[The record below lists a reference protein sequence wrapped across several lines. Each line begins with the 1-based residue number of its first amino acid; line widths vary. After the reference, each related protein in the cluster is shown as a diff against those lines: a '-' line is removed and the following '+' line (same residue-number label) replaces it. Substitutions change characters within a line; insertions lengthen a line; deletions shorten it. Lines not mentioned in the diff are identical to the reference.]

1 MSNLPLSPAWAAFL
15 AHHLDGDILSGVAAR
30 VDRARAEGA
39 TIYPPKAQWLSA
51 LDATLPERVRV
62 VILGQDPYHGA
73 GQAHGLAFSV
83 QAGVKVPPSLKNIY
97 KELACD
103 VGAVPV
109 AHGYLQHWA
118 DQGVLL
124 LNNVLT
130 VEAGKA
136 ASHKGWGWEAFTDAV
151 VTALADDPQPKVF
164 VLWGSHAQKKAD
176 KISGLSDGGPHLILR
191 GPHPSPLSAY
201 HGFFGS
207 KPFSKAN
214 AFLAAKGREA
224 IDWQLPASVNGGLV
238 DESDRQ
244 LSLDDIAN
252 GS

>member
-1 MSNLPLSPAWAAFL
+1 MMKALLPTNWVSVL
-15 AHHLDGDILSGVAAR
+15 APYYDARDLDSVVAR
-30 VDRARAEGA
+30 VLGA
-39 TIYPPKAQWLSA
+39 QAAGETVYPPQDQWFAA
-51 LDATLPERVRV
+51 LEATAPQDVRV

-73 GQAHGLAFSV
+73 GQAHGLCFSV
-83 QAGVKVPPSLKNIY
+83 RPGVRVPPSLKNIY
-97 KELACD
+97 KELADD

-109 AHGYLQHWA
+109 RHGYLQHWA
-118 DQGVLL
+118 EQGVLL

-130 VEAGKA
+130 VEAGKP

-151 VTALADDPQPKVF
+151 VTAVAADATPKVF
-164 VLWGSHAQKKAD
+164 ILWGSHAQKKAD
-176 KISGLSDGGPHLILR
+176 KIKILAEGGPHLILR

-207 KPFSKAN
+207 KPFSQAN
-214 AFLAAKGREA
+214 DFLVKNGRSA
-224 IDWQLPASVNGGLV
+224 IDWQLPYMVDDGWV

-244 LSLDDIAN
+244 LSFDHIAN